1 MAGLIAGQAIL
12 ESANLNQ
19 VSPAGKKKIKRVK
32 GWLEAL
38 MVSRLPVLERVT
50 AGQVLAKL
58 GDERKGVGVRV
69 KA

>member
-1 MAGLIAGQAIL
+1 
-12 ESANLNQ
+12 